1 MISAETLAGPRVGIL
16 SSTATFRPE
25 TTCQSIRRGSSS
37 PEISE
42 IVGARAETGAE
53 HALIGNPGGRF
64 DLAQFSRW
72 PARWAPRYP
81 KRSTGRFCARNRNQS
96 PDRVQLAET
105 PPENLKSVDPRD
117 TEPVFGCSQQK
128 GM

>member
-53 HALIGNPGGRF
+53 HALIGNPG
-64 DLAQFSRW
+64 DLTSRSFHADLHAELHDIQNARPADSARETGIKAQTGFNWRRPLQKISKALILATQNPSLDVLR
-72 PARWAPRYP
+72 
-81 KRSTGRFCARNRNQS
+81 KR
-96 PDRVQLAET
+96 E
-105 PPENLKSVDPRD
+105 
-117 TEPVFGCSQQK
+117 
-128 GM
+128 